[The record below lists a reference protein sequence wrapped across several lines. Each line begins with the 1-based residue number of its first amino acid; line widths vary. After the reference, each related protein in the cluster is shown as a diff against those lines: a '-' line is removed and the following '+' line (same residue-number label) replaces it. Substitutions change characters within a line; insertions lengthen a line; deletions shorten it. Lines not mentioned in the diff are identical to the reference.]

1 MWILTQ
7 DEQSLVNV
15 VEIQIQNDS
24 LVGWTANSE
33 AKWILGGY
41 ESKERVNEVLQKE
54 IVNFNIKYPNGIFKM
69 PF

>member
-24 LVGWTANSE
+24 LVGWTANGE
-33 AKWILGGY
+33 AKWILGDY
-41 ESKERVNEVLQKE
+41 ESKKRVNEVLQKE
-54 IVNFNIKYPNGIFKM
+54 IVNFKIKYPNSVFKM